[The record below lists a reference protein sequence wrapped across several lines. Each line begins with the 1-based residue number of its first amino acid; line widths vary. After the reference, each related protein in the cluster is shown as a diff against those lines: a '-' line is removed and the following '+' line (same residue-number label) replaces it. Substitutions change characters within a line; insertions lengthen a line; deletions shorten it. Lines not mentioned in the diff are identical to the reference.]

1 MKRKLMCAAGSAAL
15 VLAMLL
21 PEAAEL
27 GGAGVTVGSLLSL
40 ALMALAW
47 KLLRTAGIIR
57 IGTKKAPKPLT
68 QAQALAPTK
77 GRSTKWTITV

>member
-27 GGAGVTVGSLLSL
+27 GGAGVAAGSLLSM
-40 ALMALAW
+40 ALLALAW
-47 KLLRTAGIIR
+47 MLLKAAGIIVVG
-57 IGTKKAPKPLT
+57 IKKAPKPLT
-68 QAQALAPTK
+68 QAQALAAERRAHK
-77 GRSTKWTITV
+77 